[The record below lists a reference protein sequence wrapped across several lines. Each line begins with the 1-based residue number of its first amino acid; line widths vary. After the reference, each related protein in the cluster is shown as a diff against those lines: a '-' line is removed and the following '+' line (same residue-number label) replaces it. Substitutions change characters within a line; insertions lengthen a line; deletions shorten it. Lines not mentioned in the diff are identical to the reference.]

1 MPPKVGRPRNQKRKN
16 LDEEH
21 STSWKCPVSVKRDS
35 ILNSKMIIDR
45 RQSLRSSKRLSETGK
60 TSLPISSREQSSAS
74 DGNQQPDDGSNTIN
88 SAYQVQGAGFDQVQ
102 SCSRYLVAV
111 SHPLTVEPE
120 LRHDAEN
127 VENSMVGIPVKVEE
141 LGEAEMSLSN
151 GSNQMA
157 GQNNFEVESDPL
169 EQEALA
175 GEIQA
180 SKKFDE
186 ISNKYTRKCISKA
199 GCSSPSCSLKLTAMA
214 AIADEKDDDELDSET
229 QSRPKDNIKE
239 YQIKSE
245 HMPVLRKI
253 IGKHGDIVKNCTT
266 KFVKFRSL
274 FLEAICEIIAE
285 LDKKNASIANI
296 SSKNLEKKIDVVSY
310 IKNQNVD
317 VEWLHSR
324 LTEILEARRILKQTC
339 KLKQETDSV
348 RMVTEAAERDLNKW
362 ETRKEELTEKVK
374 EIFHE
379 LKEVTDKEADCK
391 ERLARAHDESTK
403 ISQIVK
409 DAKSKVRRFLDC
421 SLIDD
426 LL

>member
-1 MPPKVGRPRNQKRKN
+1 M
-16 LDEEH
+16 DEEH
-21 STSWKCPVSVKRDS
+21 STSWKCPVYVKRDS

-45 RQSLRSSKRLSETGK
+45 HQSLRSSKRLSETGK

-74 DGNQQPDDGSNTIN
+74 DGNQQPDDRSNTIN

-186 ISNKYTRKCISKA
+186 ISNKNTRKCISKA

-214 AIADEKDDDELDSET
+214 AMADEKDDDELDSEI